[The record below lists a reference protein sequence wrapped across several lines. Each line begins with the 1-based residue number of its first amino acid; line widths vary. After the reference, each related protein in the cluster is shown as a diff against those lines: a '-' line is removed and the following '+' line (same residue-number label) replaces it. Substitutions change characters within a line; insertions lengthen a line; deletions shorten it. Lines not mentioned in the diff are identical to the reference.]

1 MSPDPRESTP
11 VAEHSFHRY
20 VGNRIPWYVRLL
32 WLMFWIGAVYY
43 VIVYVF
49 PALQIEL
56 LRPVQ

>member
-1 MSPDPRESTP
+1 MSLDPRESTP
-11 VAEHSFHRY
+11 AAEHGFHRY